1 MSWVVTPI
9 ITRYLDKEKIV
20 IASLIFL
27 SLTHSLPFITHY
39 LGLFDGM
46 EQSKIL
52 NFMSVMIL
60 FSSIF
65 SLISLMTRESMVPDI
80 IDEIE
85 FQSEKRQEGAVS
97 SLTSFCSKCMSG
109 LGQFISMFFLWI
121 INYPPGGS
129 EPSSEQ
135 LVSLFILHGPVVSLL
150 FLFPMLI
157 FLNYKLSRKKH
168 NKIKNNLELTNR

>member
-1 MSWVVTPI
+1 MNNK
-9 ITRYLDKEKIV
+9 YLDKEKIV

-85 FQSEKRQEGAVS
+85 FQSEKRQEEFS
-97 SLTSFCSKCMSG
+97 ERSKI
-109 LGQFISMFFLWI
+109 FIEALVRNFLRS
-121 INYPPGGS
+121 Y
-129 EPSSEQ
+129 
-135 LVSLFILHGPVVSLL
+135 
-150 FLFPMLI
+150 
-157 FLNYKLSRKKH
+157 
-168 NKIKNNLELTNR
+168 

>member
-1 MSWVVTPI
+1 
-9 ITRYLDKEKIV
+9 
-20 IASLIFL
+20 
-27 SLTHSLPFITHY
+27 
-39 LGLFDGM
+39 
-46 EQSKIL
+46 
-52 NFMSVMIL
+52 
-60 FSSIF
+60 
-65 SLISLMTRESMVPDI
+65 
-80 IDEIE
+80 
-85 FQSEKRQEGAVS
+85 
-97 SLTSFCSKCMSG
+97 MSG

-135 LVSLFILHGPVVSLL
+135 LVSLFTLHGPVVSLL